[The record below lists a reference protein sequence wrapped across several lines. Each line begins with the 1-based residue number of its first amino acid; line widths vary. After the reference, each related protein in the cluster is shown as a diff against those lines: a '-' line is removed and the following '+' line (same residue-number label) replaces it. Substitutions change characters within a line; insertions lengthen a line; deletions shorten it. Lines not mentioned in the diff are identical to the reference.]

1 MNKAR
6 KTHGRVRDIFKRDFA
21 DPEFVMLFQEER
33 ARSELAHAVA
43 KARQAVGLTQ
53 AELAEK
59 VGILQNIVSAHER
72 GRLRLSAEMLIRFAR
87 ALDVSTDDLL
97 GIQEKPSNGT
107 TKNRRL
113 LRRISHIDKLS
124 KRDQEAL
131 LRTIDAFLA
140 KEP

>member
-1 MNKAR
+1 MGERLAQIR
-6 KTHGRVRDIFKRDFA
+6 K
-21 DPEFVMLFQEER
+21 ER
-33 ARSELAHAVA
+33 
-43 KARQAVGLTQ
+43 GFTQ

-97 GIQEKPSNGT
+97 GVQKKSSDGSI
-107 TKNRRL
+107 KNRRL

>member
-1 MNKAR
+1 MGERLAQIR
-6 KTHGRVRDIFKRDFA
+6 KEQGF
-21 DPEFVMLFQEER
+21 
-33 ARSELAHAVA
+33 
-43 KARQAVGLTQ
+43 TQ
-53 AELAEK
+53 AGLAEK
-59 VGILQNIVSAHER
+59 VGILQNIVSANER

-97 GIQEKPSNGT
+97 GVQKKSSDGSI
-107 TKNRRL
+107 KNRRL